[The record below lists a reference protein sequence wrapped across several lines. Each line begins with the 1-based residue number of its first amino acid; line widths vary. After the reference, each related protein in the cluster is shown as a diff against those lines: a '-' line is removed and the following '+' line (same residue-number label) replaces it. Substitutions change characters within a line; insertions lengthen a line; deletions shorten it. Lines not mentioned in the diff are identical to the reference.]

1 MPGGLCAKIYGVVID
16 EEKQDATNFTKLPTT
31 DMGDTPLAFLAD
43 QSLNKDKWSV
53 TTGYASFQK
62 VWKDAYARSLEL
74 LWLPKN
80 RRAYQDLEAKTV
92 GPKAKDDLKKWYV
105 DGKKAA
111 ALEANLLMVDGVT
124 QMCWVPNK
132 LKIPEGDLLGHYKLV
147 VRRQNGDLEA
157 LIPSNDWV
165 KANFRE
171 DVLGLVQ
178 RVAYEV
184 GEILPFDTKKVTAS
198 RLTGYLK
205 VENEGI
211 TISATDTR
219 VVN

>member
-1 MPGGLCAKIYGVVID
+1 
-16 EEKQDATNFTKLPTT
+16 
-31 DMGDTPLAFLAD
+31 MGDTPLAFLVD
-43 QSLNKDKWSV
+43 HSLHEKKWSV

-62 VWKDAYARSLEL
+62 EWKVAYARSLEL
-74 LWLPKN
+74 LWLPANQRLYK
-80 RRAYQDLEAKTV
+80 ALEGQAVGTQAK
-92 GPKAKDDLKKWYV
+92 ADLKKWYV

-147 VRRQNGDLEA
+147 VRRDNGDLEA

-184 GEILPFDTKKVTAS
+184 GEILTFDTNKVTPS